1 MSALQQV
8 IPGMEQYENAIRE
21 VKNTLNQSILRLG
34 AILVNARS
42 EFKDEAD
49 WWIWLSRND
58 LKHKEV
64 SKAIELFILFGQ
76 ENPRVDARVINAIAS
91 ESQEVKQ
98 AVKAKLAES
107 GVVKVE
113 DYYAIKK
120 EAKRIKSGDTVYFM
134 ESSGAI
140 NSGVADSV
148 EDMVVVVK
156 SSSGIMPM
164 LVTELSKVKPSI
176 KKEAQQTDLFPSD
189 IKSWELEDLR
199 ATLYEVWRNP
209 PSDLRA
215 YLMDAFPEIES
226 WGNK

>member
-1 MSALQQV
+1 MSTLQQV

-21 VKNTLNQSILRLG
+21 VKNSFNQSVLKLG

-42 EFKDEAD
+42 EFKDESD

-58 LKHKEV
+58 LKHKEA

-91 ESQEVKQ
+91 ESEEVKQ
-98 AVKAKLAES
+98 AVKAKFAES

-113 DYYAIKK
+113 DYHAIKK
-120 EAKRIKSGDTVYFM
+120 EAKRIKPGDTVYFM

-140 NSGVADSV
+140 NSGVADSI
-148 EDMVVVVK
+148 EDMVVIVE

-164 LVTELSKVKPSI
+164 LLTELSKVKPNI
-176 KKEAQQTDLFPSD
+176 KKELHQKDLFPND

-199 ATLYEVWRNP
+199 ATLYEVWQNP
-209 PSDLRA
+209 PNDLRA
-215 YLMDAFPEIES
+215 YLLDAFPGIES

>member
-1 MSALQQV
+1 MSTLQQV

-21 VKNTLNQSILRLG
+21 VKYSFNQSVLKLG
-34 AILVNARS
+34 SILVNARS
-42 EFKDEAD
+42 EFKSESD
-49 WWIWLSRND
+49 WWAWLVRND
-58 LKHKEV
+58 LKHKEA

-76 ENPRVDARVINAIAS
+76 ENPRIDARVINLIAS

-98 AVKAKLAES
+98 AVKSKLAES

-120 EAKRIKSGDTVYFM
+120 EAKRIKPGDTVYFM

-140 NSGVADSV
+140 NSGVADSI

-164 LVTELSKVKPSI
+164 LLTELSKARPNI
-176 KKEAQQTDLFPSD
+176 KKEPQQTDLFPSD